1 MEKVEDIAKYIL
13 SLDKNNDIFVNK
25 LITLHNRNCYEGN
38 VRLNKYLHIMQMVYF
53 AMTDKKL
60 FNEDMYA
67 FDNGIVIEFVMNNYN
82 YLKQAKNSYIIT
94 SPSVKE
100 YITKMFDIL
109 KYAPLE
115 ELIKISHQDE
125 EWQKKHKFYSK
136 QDQLIDIDNE
146 KENYKIMCADFID
159 ILNND

>member
-67 FDNGIVIEFVMNNYN
+67 FDNGIVIESVMNNYN